1 MFNFKSPMA
10 GKVFKKLSH
19 MDKKQAY
26 TYGAIAIVALV
37 ALLTLAS
44 AAGSGPDDSF
54 DDLQGRGYD
63 LAQMPFV
70 NDEAEQFLLAS
81 KYPDMRNNNVNAI
94 YSKEEKEAR
103 QAEDAAK
110 EEEKET
116 SSTDSSSSS
125 GYTGYSRGGGS
136 GAARTPTQIG
146 SFTPSSSMASASGGN
161 TSATFGGTVKGDFS
175 PFQRE
180 DKGREAP
187 FVDPNNARQAL
198 ARFNSAS
205 RAAARGAN
213 KARDSQKALFGS
225 HVSGTGGFDSNGVP
239 LKGTGSGVN
248 YEASDTPDLSGL
260 DDTMQERATDAREKA
275 QEQQLAEEES
285 IWRMFGEA
293 LFNAGLDLAKQ
304 WAGNKINQITA
315 MNQARSA
322 YASGVFGASPGD
334 LKSGK
339 EAPLTWVTG
348 ENLDSN
354 YANYQTNGYVTFN
367 QDSKKWVITDKGAS
381 YFQNQIRANAD
392 PSKYSGNIIGNGI
405 LNTPTI
411 TLGNTT
417 NRSSVN
423 SSKDNKSWTEYENCK
438 KNKGPDCD
446 QYKP

>member
-1 MFNFKSPMA
+1 MFNFKSPLA
-10 GKVFKKLSH
+10 GKVFKKLNH

-26 TYGAIAIVALV
+26 TYGAIIIVALV

-44 AAGSGPDDSF
+44 VAGSGPDDSF

-103 QAEDAAK
+103 QAEDAQN
-110 EEEKET
+110 EETQET
-116 SSTDSSSSS
+116 ASSGESSSG

-146 SFTPSSSMASASGGN
+146 SFSPSGSMATASGGN
-161 TSATFGGTVKGDFS
+161 TSATFGGTVRGDFS

-180 DKGREAP
+180 DKGKEAP
-187 FVDPNNARQAL
+187 FVDPKNARQAL

-205 RAAARGAN
+205 RSAARGAN

-225 HVSGTGGFDSNGVP
+225 HVEGTGGFDSNGVP

-260 DDTMQERATDAREKA
+260 DDTMQERAADAREKA
-275 QEQQLAEEES
+275 QEQQLQQEES

-293 LFNAGLDLAKQ
+293 IFNAGLDLAKQ

-315 MNQARSA
+315 MNQARRS
-322 YASGVFGASPGD
+322 YANSTFGANPGD
-334 LKSGK
+334 LKEGK
-339 EAPLTWVTG
+339 PAPALWINGNG
-348 ENLDSN
+348 EMNSS
-354 YANYQTNGYVTFN
+354 YETNGYVAFN
-367 QDSKKWVITDKGAS
+367 PAVGDWTITSKGAQ
-381 YFQNQIRANAD
+381 YFSSQIRANAD
-392 PSKYSGNIIGNGI
+392 PSQFSGNVFGNAI
-405 LNTPTI
+405 LGTTGTPT
-411 TLGNTT
+411 
-417 NRSSVN
+417 NR
-423 SSKDNKSWTEYENCK
+423 SWTEYQACVDKGGKNCDK
-438 KNKGPDCD
+438 
-446 QYKP
+446 YKPLE

>member
-1 MFNFKSPMA
+1 MFNFKSPLA
-10 GKVFKKLSH
+10 GKVFKKLNH

-26 TYGAIAIVALV
+26 TYGAIIIVALV

-44 AAGSGPDDSF
+44 VAGSGPDDSF

-70 NDEAEQFLLAS
+70 NDEAEQFLLVS

-103 QAEDAAK
+103 QAEDAQN
-110 EEEKET
+110 EETQET
-116 SSTDSSSSS
+116 ASSGESSSG

-146 SFTPSSSMASASGGN
+146 SFSPSGSMATASGGN
-161 TSATFGGTVKGDFS
+161 TSATFGGTVRGDFS

-180 DKGREAP
+180 DKGKEAP
-187 FVDPNNARQAL
+187 FVDPKNARQAL

-260 DDTMQERATDAREKA
+260 DDTMQERAADAREKA
-275 QEQQLAEEES
+275 QEQQLQQEES

-293 LFNAGLDLAKQ
+293 IFNAGLDLAKQ

-315 MNQARSA
+315 MNQARRS
-322 YASGVFGASPGD
+322 YANNTFGANPGD
-334 LKSGK
+334 LKEGK
-339 EAPLTWVTG
+339 PAPALWINGNG
-348 ENLDSN
+348 EMNTSME
-354 YANYQTNGYVTFN
+354 TNGYVAFN
-367 QDSKKWVITDKGAS
+367 PDSGDWTITSKGAA
-381 YFQNQIRANAD
+381 YFDSQIKGNAD

-417 NRSSVN
+417 NKASI
-423 SSKDNKSWTEYENCK
+423 DNKSWTEYENCK
-438 KNKGPDCD
+438 KNKGPNCD
-446 QYKP
+446 QYKPAS

>member
-1 MFNFKSPMA
+1 MFNFKSPLA
-10 GKVFKKLSH
+10 GKVFKKLNH

-26 TYGAIAIVALV
+26 TYGAIIIVAMV

-44 AAGSGPDDSF
+44 VAGSGPDDSF

-103 QAEDAAK
+103 QAEDAQNEAQ
-110 EEEKET
+110 EETAASEE
-116 SSTDSSSSS
+116 SSSS

-146 SFTPSSSMASASGGN
+146 AFSPSGSMATASGGN
-161 TSATFGGTVKGDFS
+161 TSATFGGTVRGDFS

-180 DKGREAP
+180 NKGKEAP
-187 FVDPNNARQAL
+187 FVDPKNARQAL

-260 DDTMQERATDAREKA
+260 DDTMQERAADARETA
-275 QEQQLAEEES
+275 EEQQLQEEKS
-285 IWRMFGEA
+285 LGRMFLEG
-293 LFNAGLDLAKQ
+293 LMQVGLDLGKQ
-304 WAGNKINQITA
+304 IVGNYINQW
-315 MNQARSA
+315 SA
-322 YASGVFGASPGD
+322 AGFSNRYAKTTYGAKLSDLASGKTVPSSWGQSTLDSFS
-334 LKSGK
+334 KSG
-339 EAPLTWVTG
+339 
-348 ENLDSN
+348 
-354 YANYQTNGYVTFN
+354 YI
-367 QDSKKWVITDKGAS
+367 SKGSDGA
-381 YFQNQIRANAD
+381 Y
-392 PSKYSGNIIGNGI
+392 
-405 LNTPTI
+405 TI
-411 TLGNTT
+411 TPIGAAFFRNDANTYGRKQGNVIGKAVLETETIQLGTT
-417 NRSSVN
+417 NKKE
-423 SSKDNKSWTEYENCK
+423 KDDDK
-438 KNKGPDCD
+438 KK
-446 QYKP
+446 

>member
-1 MFNFKSPMA
+1 MFNFKSPLA
-10 GKVFKKLSH
+10 GKVFKKLNH

-26 TYGAIAIVALV
+26 TYGAIIIVAMV

-44 AAGSGPDDSF
+44 VAGSGPDDSF

-103 QAEDAAK
+103 QAEDAQNEAQ
-110 EEEKET
+110 EETAASEEA
-116 SSTDSSSSS
+116 SSS

-136 GAARTPTQIG
+136 GVARTPTQIG
-146 SFTPSSSMASASGGN
+146 AFSPSGSMATASGGN
-161 TSATFGGTVKGDFS
+161 TSATFGGTVRGDFS

-180 DKGREAP
+180 DKGKEAP
-187 FVDPNNARQAL
+187 FVDPKNARQAL

-248 YEASDTPDLSGL
+248 YESSDTPDLSGL
-260 DDTMQERATDAREKA
+260 DDTMQERAADAREKA
-275 QEQQLAEEES
+275 EEQQLQEEES

-304 WAGNKINQITA
+304 WVGNQLNQISA
-315 MNQARSA
+315 MNQARA
-322 YASGVFGASPGD
+322 KYASDAFKASPGD

-339 EAPLTWVTG
+339 EAPITWITDG
-348 ENLDSN
+348 KLDSK
-354 YANYQTNGYVTFN
+354 YADYQTNGYIDFN
-367 QDSKKWVITDKGAS
+367 KDSQKWLITDKGAS
-381 YFQNQIRANAD
+381 FFKNEIRANAD
-392 PSKYSGNIIGNGI
+392 PSQFSGNVFGNGF
-405 LNTPTI
+405 LGTT
-411 TLGNTT
+411 GNTT
-417 NRSSVN
+417 NRSWSEF
-423 SSKDNKSWTEYENCK
+423 KACEEKGGKNCDK
-438 KNKGPDCD
+438 YRPLE
-446 QYKP
+446 